1 MMITKHT
8 KVKTANWAIT
18 TALLTVFALSS
29 CFNDNEDIAFPDTA
43 FVSIYHGSPD
53 APDLDI
59 YAESKKIT
67 RNPLLFSEILPYSEF
82 FAANRLLRFNPYNA
96 VNTLLEVEQTF
107 EKDKIYSIFL
117 VNAISEIDA
126 LVVEDKW
133 EEPDGDKAQVRLVH
147 ISPDAGE
154 LEVSINGT
162 GELFGE
168 SNPYLDITEFKKVEK
183 GKVSITVKSKLTNEV
198 LTSVNNIDLKGNRV
212 YSLLIRG
219 FKDPAQGTNQLN
231 IQLVTNYIKF

>member
-8 KVKTANWAIT
+8 KVKTANWAIIS
-18 TALLTVFALSS
+18 ALFTVFTLSS
-29 CFNDNEDIAFPDTA
+29 CLNDNENIAFPDTA
-43 FVSIYHGSPD
+43 FISIYHGSPD

-59 YAESKKIT
+59 YAESKKIN
-67 RNPLLFSEILPYSEF
+67 RSPLLFSEIFPYSEF
-82 FAANRLLRFNPYNA
+82 FAAKRLLRFNPYNA
-96 VNTLLEVEQTF
+96 INTLLEIEQTF

-117 VNAISEIDA
+117 VNTISEIDA

-154 LEVSINGT
+154 LEVLINET
-162 GELFGE
+162 EELFGE
-168 SNPYLDITEFKKVEK
+168 RNPYLDITEFKKVEK

-198 LTSVNNIDLKGNRV
+198 LTSVSDIELKGNRV

-219 FKDPAQGTNQLN
+219 FKDPTQGTNQLN
-231 IQLVTNYIKF
+231 IQLITNYIKF